1 MFFIAI
7 IIAAVIVYLI
17 QKAVYDKKTF
27 ENLDYSVSLSAEEVF
42 EGEDIFMYEE
52 ITNAKKLPVSSVR
65 VDTELPKGL
74 CFRLGDKSVLKN
86 KGDEFKNYIQSAFVL
101 KGNSKIKR
109 RWRINCM
116 TRGTYNLGR
125 VLIVSNDLFG
135 FNANSKAFDAPRT
148 RHNQVVVL
156 PRAIDLDSYFTSS
169 YFHSGEVT
177 VMRSL
182 LSDPLRIAGAREY
195 MPNDPMNRIN
205 WTSSAVHGKLMVNV
219 EEYTEQYLFNIILN
233 MQSRSRELHPHE
245 PSSPEYIEMCITVC
259 ASILDKIS
267 SYNIPVRLLANTPP
281 ASVGLEAISDD
292 EIGSQIL
299 VTKPYRGKND
309 ILNVLRML
317 ASLKTEISCQTDK
330 MLDHIAGNPFFYANN
345 GNMIVISSYID
356 ERMIV
361 FHDVLEKQGVKVIF
375 YITTANQNA
384 IIIPNNIKVFFK
396 TYIDKSVI

>member
-1 MFFIAI
+1 MFFLAI
-7 IIAAVIVYLI
+7 IIAAIIVYLI
-17 QKAVYDKKTF
+17 QKAVYDNKTF
-27 ENLDYSVSLSAEEVF
+27 DKLNYTVSLSAEEVF

-52 ITNAKKLPVSSVR
+52 ITNAKRLPVSSVR

-74 CFRLGDKSVLKN
+74 CFRLSDKTAPENKN
-86 KGDEFKNYIQSAFVL
+86 KGDVFINHIQSAFVL
-101 KGNSKIKR
+101 KGTSKTKR
-109 RWRINCM
+109 RWRINCI

-148 RHNQVVVL
+148 RYNQLIVL
-156 PRAIDLDSYFTSS
+156 PRPIDLDSYFSSS
-169 YFHSGEVT
+169 YYHSGDVT
-177 VMRSL
+177 VMKSL
-182 LSDPLRIAGAREY
+182 LSDPLLVAGAREY

-205 WTSSAVHGKLMVNV
+205 WTSSAVHCKLMVSV

-267 SYNIPVRLLANTPP
+267 SYNIPVRLLANTTPT
-281 ASVGLEAISDD
+281 SVGLEAKSDD

-299 VTKPYRGKND
+299 VTNPYRGKND
-309 ILNVLRML
+309 ILNALRML
-317 ASLKTEISCQTDK
+317 ASLKLDISCQTDK
-330 MLDHIAGNPFFYANN
+330 MLDYIAANPFYYANN
-345 GNMIVISSYID
+345 GNIIIISSYID

-361 FHDVLEKQGVKVIF
+361 FHDVLERQGVKVVF

-384 IIIPNNIKVFFK
+384 IMIPNNIEVFFK
-396 TYIDKSVI
+396 TYIDK